1 MGNRDHD
8 NDYDAIV
15 VGARCAG
22 SPTAMLLARQGLR
35 VLLVD
40 RHTFPSDTLSTH
52 LIHPAG
58 VAYLK
63 CWGLLEGLIDT
74 GAPPIDRY
82 SFDFGPVAISGRPD
96 GVDGCVLAY
105 APRRTLLDDLL
116 VHAAGAAGAEVWQG
130 FTVQEVLTEEGVVTG
145 IRGRGRDGR
154 SAAVR
159 ADLVVGADGRNSM
172 VAKAVK
178 PHEYNRKPTLSVA
191 YYTYWEDLDVEH
203 FEAYIRPR
211 RGWAT
216 WPTNDGRVLTVFGWP
231 YDELEANRQDI
242 EGNVLA
248 SLELAPSFAERV
260 RRATRVEP
268 FRGGA
273 MPNVFRKPYG
283 RGWALAGDAGFLH
296 DPITAQGMTDAF
308 RDADLLTRAIAQHR
322 AGRAYD
328 AAMAE
333 YQKAR
338 DAAVGAMYEFT
349 ADLATL
355 EPPAPQMQ
363 ALIGA
368 MAGNPAAMNG
378 FVSAYAGSI
387 SPAEYFA
394 PENVDAILS
403 AA

>member
-1 MGNRDHD
+1 MGNS
-8 NDYDAIV
+8 DYDAII

-22 SPTAMLLARQGLR
+22 SPTAMLLAQQGLR

-63 CWGLLEGLIDT
+63 RWGLVDGLIDT
-74 GAPPIDRY
+74 GAPPIDSY
-82 SFDFGPVAISGRPD
+82 TFDFGPVTISGRPHS
-96 GVDGCVLAY
+96 VDGCHLAY

-116 VHAAGAAGAEVWQG
+116 VQAAVRAGAEVWQG
-130 FTVQEVLTEEGVVTG
+130 FTVHEILTDDGAVTG
-145 IRGRGRDGR
+145 IRGSGRDGR
-154 SAAVR
+154 SVLAR
-159 ADLVVGADGRNSM
+159 ADLVVGADGRNSV
-172 VAKAVK
+172 VAKAVRPHQYNQK
-178 PHEYNRKPTLSVA
+178 PKLSVA
-191 YYTYWEDLDVEH
+191 YYTYWEGLDVEH
-203 FEAYIRPR
+203 FEAYIRPD
-211 RGWAT
+211 RGWAA
-216 WPTNDGRVLTVFGWP
+216 WPTNEGRVLTVLGWP

-248 SLELAPSFAERV
+248 SMELAPSFARRV

-308 RDADLLTRAIAQHR
+308 RDAELLTTAMAQHR
-322 AGRAYD
+322 AGRPYD
-328 AAMAE
+328 VAMAE
-333 YQKAR
+333 YQQTR

-349 ADLATL
+349 ADLARM
-355 EPPAPQMQ
+355 EPPPPEMQ

-368 MAGNPAAMNG
+368 MAGNPTAMNR

-387 SPAEYFA
+387 SPGDFFA
-394 PENVDAILS
+394 PANVGAIL
-403 AA
+403 AAA